1 MPMNTNDVKI
11 LIVEDDP
18 DIASALCR
26 GLESCGFQTSHTDKV
41 GPALEA
47 LRAPDIAAGILDVM
61 IGKDSGLDLVAAARS
76 EGISKP
82 ILMLSALADVEDRA
96 RGIEAGADDYIVKPF
111 SFDELLA
118 RLQVQVHRANTQ
130 STVPFQIDA
139 ESRVVSRGS
148 AEVVLTE
155 REFQVLQYLTAQID
169 TVVSRWDLFD
179 SLWSTTPQS
188 SQNVV
193 DVYVGYLRK
202 KLSPAQS
209 YGVEIKTI
217 RNKGFMLARL

>member
-1 MPMNTNDVKI
+1 MTENDVKI

-26 GLESCGFQTSHTDKV
+26 GLESCGYQTHHTDKV

-47 LRAPDIAAGILDVM
+47 LREPEITAGILDVM
-61 IGKDSGLDLVAAARS
+61 IGKDSGLNLVTAARS

-118 RLQVQVHRANTQ
+118 RLQVQVHRANAQ
-130 STVPFQIDA
+130 STVPFTMDA
-139 ESRVVSRGS
+139 DSRVVSRGS
-148 AEVVLTE
+148 LEIVLTE
-155 REFQVLQYLTAQID
+155 REFQLLEFLTDQID
-169 TVVSRWDLFD
+169 SVVSRWDLFD
-179 SLWSTTPQS
+179 SLWSTTPHS

-202 KLSPAQS
+202 KLAPAQS
-209 YGVEIKTI
+209 FGVEIKTI
-217 RNKGFMLARL
+217 RNKGFMLTRL

>member
-1 MPMNTNDVKI
+1 MDEKQTKI

-18 DIASALCR
+18 DIASALQR
-26 GLESCGFQTSHTDKV
+26 GLESCGYQTQHTDKV
-41 GPALEA
+41 PSALEA
-47 LRAPDIAAGILDVM
+47 LRDTSIAAGILDVM
-61 IGKDSGLDLVAAARS
+61 IGEDSGLDLVSSARS
-76 EGISKP
+76 EGINKP
-82 ILMLSALADVEDRA
+82 LLMLSALADVEDRA
-96 RGIEAGADDYIVKPF
+96 KGIEAGADDYIVKPF

-118 RLQVQVHRANTQ
+118 RLQVQVHRASSQ
-130 STVPFQIDA
+130 STIPFQMDP

-148 AEVVLTE
+148 VEVILTE
-155 REFQVLQYLTAQID
+155 REFQLLQYLTDQID
-169 TVVSRWDLFD
+169 SVVSRWDLFD
-179 SLWSTTPQS
+179 SLWSNTPQS

-202 KLSPAQS
+202 KLAPAQS